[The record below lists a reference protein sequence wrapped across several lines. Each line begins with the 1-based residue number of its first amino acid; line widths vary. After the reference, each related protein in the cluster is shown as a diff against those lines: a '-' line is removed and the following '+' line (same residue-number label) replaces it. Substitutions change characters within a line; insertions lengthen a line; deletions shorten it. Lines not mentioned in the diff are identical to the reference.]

1 MRDDSTMSTETG
13 STSKVSYQRLLS
25 FFIPLCISASL
36 VTISHVIIN
45 STLARSTDPVVVIA
59 SYSVAM
65 SLFGIFER
73 CAVILRQTC
82 ATLVRDKVSYRLVS
96 NLAIIL
102 LSAIFVISLILS
114 YSPLGA
120 LFFEKILGVKD
131 EMLKPTLAAY
141 RVLMFVTIFSGL
153 RCLYHGVIITNLR
166 TKWLTIGMVIRLGV
180 MALLSYILLLN
191 GFVTAGYI
199 GAVIFLVG
207 MVVEALVSMV
217 EGRQLIKKLPE
228 KLEDHPI
235 VEKSQVAKFYLPLLA
250 ASLIAV
256 SISPG
261 TNAVLGSS
269 GKAQIAIAS
278 YAIALSI
285 LQLLVSTTSYTHQ
298 VVINFF
304 EKDSKRVT
312 KFTTAISLLPTVL
325 LLIIVFTPFGNQLF
339 ATVMGV
345 SGELF
350 EQSILALKFFIV
362 YTLCFP
368 WLDFFNGILMIRRQT
383 KVLSFSQAG
392 NVTVTFISLFTLLHL
407 MPNGGGMIGSLS
419 QSLGL
424 FVEAII
430 ALFFVKAP
438 SMTRFKWKRRIRSRK
453 TGV

>member
-1 MRDDSTMSTETG
+1 
-13 STSKVSYQRLLS
+13 
-25 FFIPLCISASL
+25 
-36 VTISHVIIN
+36 
-45 STLARSTDPVVVIA
+45 
-59 SYSVAM
+59 
-65 SLFGIFER
+65 
-73 CAVILRQTC
+73 
-82 ATLVRDKVSYRLVS
+82 
-96 NLAIIL
+96 
-102 LSAIFVISLILS
+102 
-114 YSPLGA
+114 
-120 LFFEKILGVKD
+120 
-131 EMLKPTLAAY
+131 
-141 RVLMFVTIFSGL
+141 
-153 RCLYHGVIITNLR
+153 
-166 TKWLTIGMVIRLGV
+166 
-180 MALLSYILLLN
+180 
-191 GFVTAGYI
+191 
-199 GAVIFLVG
+199 
-207 MVVEALVSMV
+207 
-217 EGRQLIKKLPE
+217 IKKLPE

-235 VEKSQVAKFYLPLLA
+235 VEKSQVAKFYLLLLA

-278 YAIALSI
+278 YAIALTI
-285 LQLLVSTTSYTHQ
+285 LQLVVSTTYYTHLL
-298 VVINFF
+298 VIIFF

>member
-1 MRDDSTMSTETG
+1 
-13 STSKVSYQRLLS
+13 
-25 FFIPLCISASL
+25 
-36 VTISHVIIN
+36 
-45 STLARSTDPVVVIA
+45 
-59 SYSVAM
+59 
-65 SLFGIFER
+65 
-73 CAVILRQTC
+73 
-82 ATLVRDKVSYRLVS
+82 RLVS

-261 TNAVLGSS
+261 TNAVLGSC

-278 YAIALSI
+278 YALALSI

-345 SGELF
+345 SG
-350 EQSILALKFFIV
+350 
-362 YTLCFP
+362 
-368 WLDFFNGILMIRRQT
+368 
-383 KVLSFSQAG
+383 
-392 NVTVTFISLFTLLHL
+392 
-407 MPNGGGMIGSLS
+407 
-419 QSLGL
+419 
-424 FVEAII
+424 
-430 ALFFVKAP
+430 
-438 SMTRFKWKRRIRSRK
+438 
-453 TGV
+453 